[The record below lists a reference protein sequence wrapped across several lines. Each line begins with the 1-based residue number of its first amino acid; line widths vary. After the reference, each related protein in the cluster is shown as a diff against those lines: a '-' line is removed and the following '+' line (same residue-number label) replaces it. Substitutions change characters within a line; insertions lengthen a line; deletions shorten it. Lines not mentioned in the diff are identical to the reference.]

1 MKLNSKTVGK
11 LMLMASI
18 EHPEDEILHRSLQIA
33 FKILE
38 KRETELLRAIEARV
52 EQQDA
57 VNHYHAA
64 KRQEEIQKQYETP
77 VDLNSAEF
85 ARIEDVDDL

>member
-18 EHPEDEILHRSLQIA
+18 EHPEDEILHRALRVA

-52 EQQDA
+52 EERRSIDNQR
-57 VNHYHAA
+57 A
-64 KRQEEIQKQYETP
+64 KKRMERLAQ
-77 VDLNSAEF
+77 
-85 ARIEDVDDL
+85 

>member
-1 MKLNSKTVGK
+1 MKLNSKTVGR

-18 EHPEDEILHRSLQIA
+18 EHPGDEILHRSLQIA

-52 EQQDA
+52 EEQ
-57 VNHYHAA
+57 
-64 KRQEEIQKQYETP
+64 R
-77 VDLNSAEF
+77 S
-85 ARIEDVDDL
+85 VDDQRAKKRMERLAQ